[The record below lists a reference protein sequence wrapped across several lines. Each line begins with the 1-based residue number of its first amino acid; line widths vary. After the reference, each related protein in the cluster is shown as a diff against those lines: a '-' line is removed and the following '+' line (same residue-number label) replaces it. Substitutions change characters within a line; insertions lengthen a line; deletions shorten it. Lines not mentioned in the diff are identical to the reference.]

1 MNLLGQRKGSENMI
15 ELLLCALAALAFV
28 GVCGLIYWVWDKI
41 SPIREDRPLNRGNL
55 KEPRLK
61 EREDYWAA

>member
-1 MNLLGQRKGSENMI
+1 MI
-15 ELLLCALAALAFV
+15 EFLLCILAALGFV
-28 GVCGLIYWVWDKI
+28 GICGLIYRIWDRI
-41 SPIREDRPLNRGNL
+41 SPVREDRPASKGNL

>member
-1 MNLLGQRKGSENMI
+1 MI

-41 SPIREDRPLNRGNL
+41 SPVREDRPLSRGNL